1 VFLGKLAARQNLSG
15 VVVKLARVKGEK
27 AKEETTRVT
36 GIVTRDGKP
45 VLGGGRV
52 GAWQTRRKEWDRV
65 NAAIERGRTVPTD
78 GFEFLWA
85 RVGSDG
91 RYTIENL
98 KPGPRFGPW
107 YFIYEE
113 PGRAPTVVGPIAI
126 TDKDRALTIDIAVNA
141 GGAIEGRVEHVPAGM
156 AGQVWVI
163 AFDAGVIRR
172 ETLLAADGTFRLENL
187 PSGRYGLKAGHE
199 AYVDPHVPRIPP
211 GGGGRLDLSEWQKLA
226 EPWQGA
232 VVVTVE
238 PGQTPRGVILD
249 FRPPGPLVEKAKESA
264 TGAKP
269 SH

>member
-15 VVVKLARVKGEK
+15 IVVKLARFKGEK

-36 GIVTRDGKP
+36 GVVTRDGRP

-78 GFEFLWA
+78 GFEFVWA

-98 KPGPRFGPW
+98 KPGPRYGPW
-107 YFIYEE
+107 FFIYEE

-126 TDKDRALTIDIAVNA
+126 TDKDRTLTIDVTANA

-156 AGQVWVI
+156 AGHVWVI

-172 ETLLAADGTFRLENL
+172 EALVAADGTFRLENL
-187 PSGRYGLKAGHE
+187 PSGRYGLKAGHD
-199 AYVDPHVPRIPP
+199 AYVDPHVPRVPK
-211 GGGGRLDLSEWQKLA
+211 GSQLDPSEWQKLA

-232 VVVTVE
+232 VVVTLE
-238 PGQTPRGVILD
+238 AGRTARGVILD

-264 TGAKP
+264 PVGKP
-269 SH
+269 SR